1 MLLRI
6 FLIVAILAGIGVIAV
21 SQLKVKPH
29 IQGIIDEREKNL
41 AKWQQEEKNRKQKEK
56 ELAATT
62 TKLNQTTKDL
72 EETQTQLAGTK
83 SQYEAEQKRANG
95 LQANLTKTQGD
106 LKTAYQDL
114 EAWRLLGIPV
124 ETVRLVIAS
133 EKKLRVANEAL
144 EEEKKVIS
152 TELTKAKRTIA
163 ELTGPNEDPEMPV
176 GLAGK
181 ILVVDPKWNF
191 VVLNIGEKQGAV
203 RRGVLLVSRNSKLI
217 GKVRISSL
225 QADRSIANIM
235 PGWKLGEVAEGDSVL
250 YARY

>member
-29 IQGIIDEREKNL
+29 IQGIIDEREKNFGL
-41 AKWQQEEKNRKQKEK
+41 WKKEETNRKQKEK

-62 TKLNQTTKDL
+62 SKLNQTTKEL
-72 EETQTQLAGTK
+72 EETQTQLASTK
-83 SQYEAEQKRANG
+83 SQFEAEQKRANG

-106 LKTAYQDL
+106 LKSANQDL

-124 ETVRLVIAS
+124 EGVRAVIAS
-133 EKKLRVANEAL
+133 EKKMRIANEAL
-144 EEEKKVIS
+144 EEEKKVLS
-152 TELTKAKRTIA
+152 AELTKATNTIW
-163 ELTGPNEDPEMPV
+163 ELTGPTVDPIMPA

-181 ILVVDPKWNF
+181 VLVVDPKWNF

-225 QADRSIANIM
+225 QAERSIANIM
-235 PGWKLGEVAEGDSVL
+235 PGWKLGEIAEGDQVL